1 MKIARTK
8 CLSLMLTLLI
18 APVALFS
25 QDQTTSRGRSGRI
38 GQPLEL
44 G

>member
-1 MKIARTK
+1 MKTARTK
-8 CLSLMLTLLI
+8 FLSLVLTLLI

-25 QDQTTSRGRSGRI
+25 QDQPPSRGRGGRN